1 MEHIRIFRSP
11 IGRFRTFRPGGVKSD
26 KGLDSDGNNS
36 QPPSDEEY
44 DSDVLN
50 ATGVMNHSRLQIV
63 EASQLVEPPGWYLGR
78 EYWVVTRGSSVG
90 LFHKLSVLI
99 PFLWLLSD
107 TR

>member
-11 IGRFRTFRPGGVKSD
+11 IGRFRTFRPGAKSD
-26 KGLDSDGNNS
+26 KGLDSIGNNS

-50 ATGVMNHSRLQIV
+50 ATGSMNHSRLQIV
-63 EASQLVEPPGWYLGR
+63 EVSQLVEPPRWYLGR

-90 LFHKLSVLI
+90 LFHKLSVPI
-99 PFLWLLSD
+99 PVSLL
-107 TR
+107 TL